1 MTKTKWIILGILLL
15 FFVIFSFFAM
25 NTLRDINTPRITVE
39 IDVFELTKEN
49 VSLNISMLINNQNP
63 YAMTLE
69 DLRLKIMTSE
79 EEIIGEL
86 TFPKKTID
94 SNKEVTI
101 YTEGTFGFNNQPLE
115 KFYTQISADFG
126 VDFFGFITI
135 SLPVNIDIITD
146 PEPIIDTIALP
157 TISLDAEIESVN
169 ETGVLFNGSIQVN
182 NQNDFSISLTNT
194 DILIKHNDTAVNAN
208 VIVQDTVI
216 RPKSTSSINFSAF
229 VGYDLFDSG
238 SISVALSGDVNI
250 AVAGIS
256 LTRPFTASAETEI
269 PDVASFLLNNERIII
284 ALSADIDISL
294 RGLLMNVGFR
304 LYNPTK
310 IPFTALELDIIIYRV
325 DNDSKTL
332 IAQDTLKGCPLPGKT
347 ETCLNT
353 TFKLPVMSFL
363 PVIGDGIPDW
373 FLLTIRGDFVIADS
387 NQRIPV
393 QLNGYLNGNFFG
405 SESLDMNM
413 S

>member
-1 MTKTKWIILGILLL
+1 MTKTKWILLAILLL
-15 FFVIFSFFAM
+15 FIVIISFFAM

-39 IDVFELTKEN
+39 IDVLKLTKEN
-49 VSLNISMLINNQNP
+49 VSLNISMLIDNQNP

-69 DLRLKIMTSE
+69 DLRLKIMTPE

-86 TFPKKTID
+86 TFPKKTINP
-94 SNKEVTI
+94 NKEVII
-101 YTEGTFGFNNQPLE
+101 YTEGSFGFNNQPLE
-115 KFYTQISADFG
+115 KFYTQISANFG
-126 VDFFGFITI
+126 VDFFGFLTV
-135 SLPVNIDIITD
+135 SLPLNIEIITD
-146 PEPIIDTIALP
+146 PEPVIDTIALP

-182 NQNDFSISLTNT
+182 NQNDFSISLQNT
-194 DILIKHNDTAVNAN
+194 DISIKHNETAVNAN
-208 VIVQDTVI
+208 VVVQDTVI

-229 VGYDLFDSG
+229 VGYEIFDSG
-238 SISVALSGDVNI
+238 SISVALSGDVTI

-269 PDVASFLLNNERIII
+269 PDVASFLLENERIVI
-284 ALSADIDISL
+284 ALSADIDIGL
-294 RGLLMNVGFR
+294 NGLLMNVGFR

-310 IPFTALELDIIIYRV
+310 IPLSIPELDIIIYRV

-332 IAQDTLKGCPLPGKT
+332 IAQDTLQGCQLAGKT
-347 ETCLNT
+347 ETCLKT
-353 TFKLPVMSFL
+353 TFKLPIVSFL
-363 PVIGDGIPDW
+363 PVVGDGIPDW
-373 FLLTIRGDFVIADS
+373 FLLTISGDFIIADS

-405 SESLDMNM
+405 SDSTETY
-413 S
+413 